1 MTSGSP
7 CRNGSTSLRRRRGSA
22 GSVSS
27 DETLLRD
34 GGVSFDAAKVTLSLW
49 ALNPALAFADIAG
62 ARDERGTNSLA
73 RSVVLT
79 SGTLAPLDSFASELG
94 APFPIRMEAP
104 HCVDVQTQVWC
115 GAVAA
120 GASGTRLSGT
130 FKTSVE
136 FSYQD
141 DLGGSLEKWCLEIP
155 HGVLVFFPSYSL
167 LDRVAQRWKSTGA
180 WRRLEQATGKKLF
193 QEPRGAAE
201 AEAAGE
207 AKAGAAAGAEAARK
221 TPSTRFCPSI
231 TARCG

>member
-1 MTSGSP
+1 MQKRFDEP
-7 CRNGSTSLRRRRGSA
+7 VPRKR

-62 ARDERGTNSLA
+62 ARDERGTNALA

-193 QEPRGAAE
+193 QEPRG
-201 AEAAGE
+201 G
-207 AKAGAAAGAEAARK
+207 GG
-221 TPSTRFCPSI
+221 
-231 TARCG
+231 G